1 MVLAGLACR
10 NIKALCS
17 YREAINILKYIEANY
32 SVVTP
37 DSLYD
42 AMVDTAKKP
51 VLLQREEIHN
61 RFYCID
67 LDYQLKL
74 YREMPE
80 SLEFSFIQDLNNPQA
95 LYDINNKFFQRA
107 NTVEFWKL

>member
-10 NIKALCS
+10 NIKAPCS
-17 YREAINILKYIEANY
+17 YREAINILKHIEGNY

-37 DSLYD
+37 DALYN
-42 AMVDTAKKP
+42 AMVDIAKKP
-51 VLLQREEIHN
+51 VLLQREEIHS

-67 LDYQLKL
+67 LDYQMKL

-80 SLEFSFIQDLNNPQA
+80 SLEFSFLTDLNNPQA
-95 LYDINNKFFQRA
+95 LYDINNKYFNRA
-107 NTVEFWKL
+107 NQVDFYKL